1 MNRSKLFVS
10 SQFFEMRNLYIMWL
24 YDLRFFYMEKCI
36 FLYLLL
42 LLHAT
47 LAYLF
52 DATLAY
58 EAALLVAS
66 FWVF

>member
-1 MNRSKLFVS
+1 
-10 SQFFEMRNLYIMWL
+10 MRNLYIMWL

-42 LLHAT
+42 ILHAT

-66 FWVF
+66 F